1 VPNREVATKPLSH
14 RLGSAG
20 TLALYRM
27 TEGEEGSEEISIPF
41 VDPELGASSMETRV
55 WEGGREKL

>member
-1 VPNREVATKPLSH
+1 MLNREVATKPPSH

-20 TLALYRM
+20 TLVLCRM
-27 TEGEEGSEEISIPF
+27 TKGGEGSEEISISF

-55 WEGGREKL
+55 WKRGREKL

>member
-1 VPNREVATKPLSH
+1 MPNREVATKPLSH

-27 TEGEEGSEEISIPF
+27 TEGGEGSKEISISF
-41 VDPELGASSMETRV
+41 VDPELGTSSMETRV
-55 WEGGREKL
+55 WEREREKL